1 MLGYRLYYLDRN
13 SHIIGR
19 DEFVADDDSAAL
31 QTAASL
37 REASDR
43 AHSGLMLWQGA
54 RQVFATDEASAPLLV
69 VSLHTSKQV

>member
-19 DEFVADDDSAAL
+19 DEFVAEDDNAAL
-31 QTAASL
+31 LMAASL
-37 REASDR
+37 HEKSRR
-43 AHSGLMLWQGA
+43 AHSGLMLWQRA

-69 VSLHTSKQV
+69 VSLPTSKQA